1 MHEAAISQGER
12 AVNKLKQLGAC
23 GQSPWLDYLKRSLIE
38 KGELRSLIERDGLKG
53 VTSNPSIFEKAIGET
68 DEYAQALNAFQ
79 AQADHS
85 ISAIYEHLAIAD
97 IRAAADVLRS
107 VYEQTDG
114 RDGYISLEC
123 SPYLANDT
131 EATVAEALRLWAA
144 VNRPNLMVKVPATP
158 AGIPAIRQLISLGLN
173 INVTLLFAVNV
184 YEQVVE
190 AYISGL
196 EDLARARGDV
206 VKIGSVASIFVSRID
221 VATDKRLDKLND
233 KKSADRLRGKAGI
246 ANAKIAYARYK
257 VLFSGPRWQ
266 QLAEAGAKTQ
276 RLLWASTST
285 KSPAYKDT
293 MYVDALIGRDTVDTI
308 PPGTMDAFRDHGEVI
323 PDAIEQDVPGAR
335 AMLADLEEH
344 GVLLKEITD
353 ELVKDG
359 VQQFADAFDK
369 LFGTIAKRRHTLR
382 DGERAGLE
390 ISLGSSEMKTAVD
403 AEMEV
408 WRKDGRIRR
417 LWAGDKSLWTGS
429 DEDKWVGWLPVVEQE
444 LADIDRLRDFAEQVK
459 RSGFADVVL
468 LGMGGSS
475 LGPEVLGETFG
486 RQSSWPHFHMLDSTD
501 PAQIKTIERWVDLGK
516 TLFIVS
522 SKSGSTLEPN
532 IFMDYFFDRVSTV
545 RSKDKAG
552 EHFVA
557 VTDPGSP
564 LERRA
569 KQLRFAHI
577 FHGISSIGGR
587 YSVLSKFGLVPA
599 AAMGLDVRRLLETTR
614 TMQRSCAADVP
625 PSENPGV
632 QLGVAMGVAATRF
645 GRDKVTII
653 ASPGIA
659 DFGAWLEQLLA
670 ESTGKQGRGLIP
682 LAGEPLTVPECYGSD
697 RLFAYLELDG
707 QVDASQRQGVEALE
721 RAGHPV
727 AKIRVKDV
735 WHIGQEFF
743 RWEIATAVAGSI
755 IGIDPFNQPDVE
767 ASKDKT
773 RALTDAYEKSHRQPE
788 EAPMFR
794 ENGVALY
801 ADPRNAAQLGRHNT
815 LAGYLKSHFGRVQA
829 GAKSGDYVALLAYIE
844 RNAAH
849 TRALTEMRTRIR
861 DKTRAATCLG
871 FGPRFQHSTGQA
883 YKGGPNSGVFLQIT
897 CDDPADIDVPGHS
910 YSFGVVKTAQA
921 SGDLA
926 VLVERD
932 RRALR
937 IHLKHVDAG
946 LEELSHAID
955 TALE

>member
-1 MHEAAISQGER
+1 
-12 AVNKLKQLGAC
+12 VNKLKQLEAC
-23 GQSPWLDYLKRSLIE
+23 GQSPWLDYLQRSLIE
-38 KGELRSLIERDGLKG
+38 KGELRTLIERDGLKG

-68 DEYAQALNAFQ
+68 NEYAEALNKFQ

-85 ISAIYEHLAIAD
+85 ISAIYEQLAIAD
-97 IRAAADVLRS
+97 IRAAADVLRP
-107 VYEQTDG
+107 VYEQTHG

-131 EATVAEALRLWAA
+131 EATVGEAQRLWAA
-144 VNRPNLMVKVPATP
+144 VDRPNLMVKVPATP
-158 AGIPAIRQLISLGLN
+158 AGIPAIHQLIGRGLN
-173 INVTLLFAVNV
+173 INITLLFAVSV

-190 AYISGL
+190 AYLAGL
-196 EDLARARGDV
+196 EDLNRSGGDLS
-206 VKIGSVASIFVSRID
+206 KIGSVASIFVSRID
-221 VATDKRLDKLND
+221 VATDKRLGKLGD
-233 KKSADRLRGKAGI
+233 EKLADRLRGNAGI

-257 VLFSGPRWQ
+257 ALFSGPRWQ
-266 QLAEAGAKTQ
+266 QLAEAGAQTQ

-293 MYVDALIGRDTVDTI
+293 MYVEALIGRDTVDTI
-308 PPGTMDAFRDHGEVI
+308 PPATMDAFRDHGEVI
-323 PDAIEQDVPGAR
+323 PDVIEQDLAGAR
-335 AMLADLEEH
+335 ALLAELEEH
-344 GVLLKEITD
+344 GVSLKEVTD
-353 ELVKDG
+353 ELVKQG

-369 LFGTIAKRRHTLR
+369 LFGTIAKRRRTLFEG
-382 DGERAGLE
+382 DHPGLQ
-390 ISLGSSEMKTAVD
+390 IGMGSPEMKAVFED
-403 AEMEV
+403 EMEI

-429 DEDKWVGWLPVVEQE
+429 DEDKWLGWLHLMEQE
-444 LADIDRLRDFAEQVK
+444 LADIGRLQ
-459 RSGFADVVL
+459 GFATDVRQRGFTDVVL

-486 RQSSWPHFHMLDSTD
+486 RQPGWPRFYMLDSTD
-501 PAQIKTIERWVDLGK
+501 PAQIQAIERVVNLGK

-532 IFMDYFFDRVSTV
+532 IFLDYFFERVGAV
-545 RSKDKAG
+545 RDKDKAG
-552 EHFVA
+552 AHFIA

-569 KQLRFAHI
+569 NELRFTCV
-577 FHGISSIGGR
+577 FHGAPSIGGR

-614 TMQRSCAADVP
+614 TMQRSCGADVP

-632 QLGVAMGVAATRF
+632 QLGVAMGVAATCF

-670 ESTGKQGRGLIP
+670 ESTGKQGAGLVP
-682 LAGEPLTVPECYGSD
+682 LAGEPLTVPEGYGND
-697 RLFAYLELDG
+697 RFFAYLELNG
-707 QVDASQRQGVEALE
+707 QVDPSQRQAVEALE

-727 AKIRVKDV
+727 AKISVKDV

-743 RWEIATAVAGSI
+743 RWEIATAVAASI
-755 IGIDPFNQPDVE
+755 IGIDPFNQPDLE

-773 RALTDAYEKSHRQPE
+773 HALTDAYEKSQRLPE
-788 EAPMFR
+788 EQPVFR

-801 ADPRNAAQLGRHNT
+801 ADLRNASQLDRHNT
-815 LAGYLKSHFGRVQA
+815 LAGYLKSHFGRVHA
-829 GAKSGDYVALLAYIE
+829 GGKSGDYVALLAYIE
-844 RNAAH
+844 RNASH
-849 TRALTEMRTRIR
+849 TRALTAMRTHIR

-883 YKGGPNSGVFLQIT
+883 YKGGPNSGVFLQVT

-910 YSFGVVKTAQA
+910 YSFGVVKAAQA

-932 RRALR
+932 RRTLR
-937 IHLKHVDAG
+937 VHLKHVDAG

-955 TALE
+955 AALE

>member
-1 MHEAAISQGER
+1 
-12 AVNKLKQLGAC
+12 
-23 GQSPWLDYLKRSLIE
+23 
-38 KGELRSLIERDGLKG
+38 
-53 VTSNPSIFEKAIGET
+53 
-68 DEYAQALNAFQ
+68 
-79 AQADHS
+79 
-85 ISAIYEHLAIAD
+85 
-97 IRAAADVLRS
+97 
-107 VYEQTDG
+107 
-114 RDGYISLEC
+114 
-123 SPYLANDT
+123 
-131 EATVAEALRLWAA
+131 
-144 VNRPNLMVKVPATP
+144 
-158 AGIPAIRQLISLGLN
+158 
-173 INVTLLFAVNV
+173 
-184 YEQVVE
+184 
-190 AYISGL
+190 
-196 EDLARARGDV
+196 
-206 VKIGSVASIFVSRID
+206 
-221 VATDKRLDKLND
+221 
-233 KKSADRLRGKAGI
+233 LRGKAGI

-257 VLFSGPRWQ
+257 VLFSGPRWRH
-266 QLAEAGAKTQ
+266 LAEAGAKTQ

-293 MYVDALIGRDTVDTI
+293 MYVEALIGRDTVDTI
-308 PPGTMDAFRDHGEVI
+308 PPATMDAFRDHGEVTA
-323 PDAIEQDVPGAR
+323 DAIEKDVSGAR
-335 AMLADLEEH
+335 AILAELEAH
-344 GVLLKEITD
+344 GVSLKEVTD

-369 LFGTIAKRRHTLR
+369 LFDAIAHRRRTLLE
-382 DGERAGLE
+382 GARACLE
-390 ISLGSSEMKTAVD
+390 IAPGSPEMKTAVD
-403 AEMEV
+403 AEMEI
-408 WRKDGRIRR
+408 WRKDGRIRW
-417 LWAGDKSLWTGS
+417 LWTGDKSLWAGT
-429 DEDKWVGWLPVVEQE
+429 DEDKWVGWLHVVESE
-444 LADIDRLRDFAEQVK
+444 LADIDRLR
-459 RSGFADVVL
+459 GFADEVKQRGFTEIVL

-486 RQSSWPHFHMLDSTD
+486 RQAGWPRFHMLDSTD
-501 PAQIKTIERWVDLGK
+501 PAQIKTIEQAIDLGK

-532 IFMDYFFDRVSTV
+532 IFLDYFLDRVGGV
-545 RSKDKAG
+545 RGKDKAG

-564 LERRA
+564 LEQRA
-569 KQLRFAHI
+569 KDLRFAHI
-577 FHGISSIGGR
+577 FHGVPSIGGR
-587 YSVLSKFGLVPA
+587 YSVLSKFGLAPA

-614 TMQRSCAADVP
+614 TMQRSCGADVP

-632 QLGVAMGVAATRF
+632 KLGIAMGVAATRF

-659 DFGAWLEQLLA
+659 DLGAWLEQLLA

-682 LAGEPLTVPECYGSD
+682 LAGEPLTAPERYGSD
-697 RLFAYLELDG
+697 RFFAYLELDG
-707 QVDASQRQGVEALE
+707 QVDPLQRQAVEALE
-721 RAGHPV
+721 RTGHPV
-727 AKIRVKDV
+727 AKISVKDV

-773 RALTDAYEKSHRQPE
+773 RALTDAYEKSHRLPE
-788 EAPMFR
+788 DTPMFR

-815 LAGYLKSHFGRVQA
+815 LAGYLKSHFGRVH
-829 GAKSGDYVALLAYIE
+829 GDGKGGDYVALLAYIE

-849 TRALTEMRTRIR
+849 TRALTQMRMRIR

-897 CDDPADIDVPGHS
+897 CDDPADIGVPGHS
-910 YSFGVVKTAQA
+910 YSFGVVKAAQA

-926 VLVERD
+926 VLVERE

-937 IHLKHVDAG
+937 VHLKQVDAG
-946 LEELSHAID
+946 LEELSRAID
-955 TALE
+955 AALE

>member
-1 MHEAAISQGER
+1 
-12 AVNKLKQLGAC
+12 VNKLKQLEAC

-38 KGELRSLIERDGLKG
+38 KGDLRVLIERDGLKG

-68 DEYAQALNAFQ
+68 DEYAQALTAFQ

-97 IRAAADVLRS
+97 IRAAADVLRP
-107 VYEQTDG
+107 VYEQTHG

-144 VNRPNLMVKVPATP
+144 VDRPNLMVKVPATP
-158 AGIPAIRQLISLGLN
+158 AGIPAIRQLIGRALN
-173 INVTLLFAVNV
+173 INITLLFAVSV
-184 YEQVVE
+184 YEEVVE

-196 EDLARARGDV
+196 EDLARAGGDV
-206 VKIGSVASIFVSRID
+206 AKIGSVASIFVSRID
-221 VATDKRLDKLND
+221 VATDQRLGKLGD
-233 KKSADRLRGKAGI
+233 EKLAERLRGRAGI

-257 VLFSGPRWQ
+257 ALFSGPRWRH
-266 QLAEAGAKTQ
+266 LAEAGAKTQ

-285 KSPAYKDT
+285 KNPAYKDT
-293 MYVDALIGRDTVDTI
+293 MYVEALIGRDTVDTI
-308 PPGTMDAFRDHGEVI
+308 PPATMDAFRDHGAVV
-323 PDAIEQDVPGAR
+323 PDAIEQDVSGAR
-335 AMLADLEEH
+335 ALLAELEEN
-344 GVLLKEITD
+344 GVSLKDITD

-369 LFGTIAKRRHTLR
+369 LFGTIAKRRRTLC
-382 DGERAGLE
+382 DGERACLE
-390 ISLGSSEMKTAVD
+390 ITPGSPEMKTAFE

-408 WRKDGRIRR
+408 WRKDGHIRR
-417 LWAGDKSLWTGS
+417 LWAGDKSLWAGT
-429 DEDKWVGWLPVVEQE
+429 DENKWVGWLHVAEKE
-444 LADIDRLRDFAEQVK
+444 LAEIDRLRDFAVEVK
-459 RSGFADVVL
+459 QRGLTDVVL

-475 LGPEVLGETFG
+475 LGPEVLCETFG
-486 RQSSWPHFHMLDSTD
+486 QQAGWPRFHMLDSTD
-501 PAQIKTIERWVDLGK
+501 PAQIKTIEQAIDLGK

-532 IFMDYFFDRVSTV
+532 IFLDYFFDRVGAAGG
-545 RSKDKAG
+545 KDKAG
-552 EHFVA
+552 EHFIA
-557 VTDPGSP
+557 VTDFGSP
-564 LERRA
+564 LEQRA
-569 KQLRFAHI
+569 IELRFTRV
-577 FHGISSIGGR
+577 FHGAPSIGGR
-587 YSVLSKFGLVPA
+587 YSVLSKFGLAPA
-599 AAMGLDVRRLLETTR
+599 AVIGLDVRRLLETTR
-614 TMQRSCAADVP
+614 TMQRSCGADVP

-632 QLGVAMGVAATRF
+632 QLGVAIGVAATHF

-707 QVDASQRQGVEALE
+707 QVDPLQRQAVDALE

-727 AKIRVKDV
+727 AKISVKDV
-735 WHIGQEFF
+735 WRIGQEFF

-767 ASKDKT
+767 ASKNKT
-773 RALTDAYEKSHRQPE
+773 RALTDAYEKSHPLPE
-788 EAPMFR
+788 DAPMFR
-794 ENGVALY
+794 ENGLALY

-815 LAGYLKSHFGRVQA
+815 LAGYLKSHFDRVHA

-849 TRALTEMRTRIR
+849 TRTLTEMRTRIR

-897 CDDPADIDVPGHS
+897 CDDPADISVPGRS
-910 YSFGVVKTAQA
+910 YSFGVVKAAQA

-937 IHLKHVDAG
+937 VHLKHVDAG

-955 TALE
+955 AALE